1 MIIYTAFF
9 RDKFVEVIIRFLKD
23 RILFMFLG
31 NEIENL

>member
-1 MIIYTAFF
+1 MIIYTTFL